1 MTNSNNF
8 LSKSTFG
15 FISGANIKQIEEAK
29 GYFKLLIFRKK
40 KSRYK

>member
-1 MTNSNNF
+1 MINSNNF
-8 LSKSTFG
+8 LSKSIFG

-29 GYFKLLIFRKK
+29 GNFKPLIFSQK